1 MAEVIYV
8 AFARTLW
15 PPPPP
20 PRLAAPS
27 SPHTRRAGNADDQGV
42 AATSPAEAVSRVG
55 EPPSSAVTARSA
67 VQRRGRAAPDG
78 GAQQGENGRRGR
90 PNLDDLEEPLLLGG
104 GDASTAGAAS
114 TPAGIAVCEE
124 GARGGADDGDDEEG
138 AADRRRRADAS
149 AFAASSG
156 RARASRRA
164 LALAVGLGLTAPFL
178 INSTTEDALF
188 DNAVEHDG
196 GFTTRCWFRYGRAQV
211 YVDFA
216 LEVRVVRRVS
226 AGGASRGRD
235 CGWCELWS

>member
-124 GARGGADDGDDEEG
+124 GARGGADDGDDRRDG
-138 AADRRRRADAS
+138 AAPRSVVVRVRAVRLVGLAPRP
-149 AFAASSG
+149 A
-156 RARASRRA
+156 A
-164 LALAVGLGLTAPFL
+164 LAK
-178 INSTTEDALF
+178 
-188 DNAVEHDG
+188 G
-196 GFTTRCWFRYGRAQV
+196 GGK
-211 YVDFA
+211 
-216 LEVRVVRRVS
+216 
-226 AGGASRGRD
+226 GGASKGKGKGKAAPQDDTRSKRTFRISRSSQDPPAPVPLLLVSASSSSSPRLCQAPFTSAGV
-235 CGWCELWS
+235 LSPA